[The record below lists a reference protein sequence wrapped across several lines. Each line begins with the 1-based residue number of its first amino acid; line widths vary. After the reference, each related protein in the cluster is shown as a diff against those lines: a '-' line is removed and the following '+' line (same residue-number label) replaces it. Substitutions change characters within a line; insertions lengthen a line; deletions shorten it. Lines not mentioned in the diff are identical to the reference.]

1 MVGVPS
7 CGHSSRSVN
16 LLHSGQI
23 RLPPGLFDDELELG
37 VFIYLP
43 RLTNHFTPS
52 SERSQFM
59 IVARLNARDHT
70 CRPAPSFG
78 GTCLRFTKHTQE

>member
-7 CGHSSRSVN
+7 CGHTSRSVN

-23 RLPPGLFDDELELG
+23 RLPPRLFDDELELG

-43 RLTNHFTPS
+43 RLINDFTPPIS
-52 SERSQFM
+52 ASQSALSKSLSAILGANLLLPRRRNGRNF
-59 IVARLNARDHT
+59 LEP
-70 CRPAPSFG
+70 C
-78 GTCLRFTKHTQE
+78 